1 MKSFKRLAATAMLSS
16 VPFWALGCA
25 AKTDGPPSTGET
37 TGIAASLLSAS
48 CRVTM
53 QPGPMIFSTSM
64 RLQHEEA
71 FKERN
76 PGWELDSAPLIS
88 LPQHLSWS
96 MTGSLVSPTGASGI
110 SFEVESQDH
119 PEKVYSTA
127 YIGKDGVREWSDAVQ
142 GQAAQGLEQT
152 FTQTSCP
159 QVASQLDGAW
169 NGMLGTYAQAI
180 QAHLSAYARVRIQA
194 FLKRDGVWQARLY
207 EFQISAVQVHCF
219 RPGGPRQLLDLGTR
233 GEKSGRMDLGSPW
246 DTLGCRALMEVDLAR
261 GVGYEEVAL

>member
-16 VPFWALGCA
+16 VPIWAPGCA
-25 AKTDGPPSTGET
+25 AKTESPPSTGET
-37 TGIAASLLSAS
+37 PASAARLVSAS
-48 CRVTM
+48 CRVSM
-53 QPGPMIFSTSM
+53 QPGPMIFSTST

-71 FKERN
+71 FRERN

-96 MTGSLVSPTGASGI
+96 MTGSLVSPSGASGV
-110 SFEVESQDH
+110 SFDVESQEN
-119 PEKVYSTA
+119 PEKVYATA

-152 FTQTSCP
+152 FAQTPCP
-159 QVASQLDGAW
+159 KAASQLDGAW

-180 QAHLSAYARVRIQA
+180 QAHLSAYARVRIKA
-194 FLKRDGVWQARLY
+194 FLKRDSIWKARLY
-207 EFQISAVQVHCF
+207 EFQISAVQAHCF

-246 DTLGCRALMEVDLAR
+246 DTLGCRALMEVDLAQ